1 MLQTLS
7 NAIQRRMTLSATI
20 PYACSI
26 IANEKRSTTQV
37 TRTRRLRPAQ
47 TCGKLRVAVRL
58 MLMAMVR
65 AIMKQNPAA
74 CSGSRELLAGGRRRL
89 AANDD
94 PWKIV
99 GDGCEDA
106 TCWKQ
111 KKTGSKATGTSWLQR
126 RVRWRLRCRCCCC
139 RCCCCCCCCW

>member
-58 MLMAMVR
+58 MLMVMVR

-74 CSGSRELLAGGRRRL
+74 CSGSRELLAGGRRKL

-94 PWKIV
+94 PWKIINRGWV
-99 GDGCEDA
+99 RGCDMLEA
-106 TCWKQ
+106 

-126 RVRWRLRCRCCCC
+126 RVRWRLRCH
-139 RCCCCCCCCW
+139 CCCCCCW